1 MSRNRWKFSRMPRRQ
16 STHPTELELQILK
29 ILWQRSPQPV
39 RDIRQ
44 ALADSGRDL
53 AHTTVI
59 TTLGVMVDKKYVRR
73 KRVANAFLFEPRV
86 SQAETSGKMVNDL
99 VDRVFDGSPTALM
112 ASLFNTS
119 DLDPEEL
126 KQLRRLI
133 NRKAKGD
140 S

>member
-1 MSRNRWKFSRMPRRQ
+1 MARRQ
-16 STHPTELELQILK
+16 SSHPTELELQILK

-39 RDIRQ
+39 REIRQ
-44 ALADSGRDL
+44 TLAEAGRDL

-86 SQAETSGKMVNDL
+86 TQAATSEGMVNDL
-99 VDRVFDGSPTALM
+99 VERVFDGSPAALM
-112 ASLFNTS
+112 ASLFNAS

-133 NRKAKGD
+133 NRKAKGE
-140 S
+140 SQ